1 MILSIRFEGNKK
13 LKEDKLKEA
22 LPVKEH
28 TILDPAKVQEG
39 ITAIRKRYREEGYFF
54 ATVSSRIEPKEG
66 NTADV
71 VYKINENKAVKVVE
85 ITFQGNEHFKEKELK
100 SALAIKEKGF
110 FSWITSS
117 GKFTEEMLETE
128 PMRLSSFYMDHGFI
142 NVQVSRPEVKLTEE
156 GVTLH
161 FSVREGDRYNVG
173 SLDIEGDLIEPKE
186 KLMSLLTLKTG
197 NVFSASELRA
207 NIAKLSD
214 AYADK
219 GYAYVNVDPGTQV
232 DDQNK
237 LVHVRFIIDK
247 GNLVQIRRIDITGNS
262 KTLDKVIRREL
273 KVEEGDTY
281 SRSLIERSRE
291 RVNFLG
297 FFDDVK
303 VATKRVDETHSDIDV
318 QVRRGRRGRFPRA
331 QAIRATIKWCSKG
344 RSTGA

>member
-1 MILSIRFEGNKK
+1 
-13 LKEDKLKEA
+13 
-22 LPVKEH
+22 
-28 TILDPAKVQEG
+28 
-39 ITAIRKRYREEGYFF
+39 
-54 ATVSSRIEPKEG
+54 
-66 NTADV
+66 
-71 VYKINENKAVKVVE
+71 
-85 ITFQGNEHFKEKELK
+85 
-100 SALAIKEKGF
+100 
-110 FSWITSS
+110 
-117 GKFTEEMLETE
+117 MLETE

-281 SRSLIERSRE
+281 SR
-291 RVNFLG
+291 
-297 FFDDVK
+297 FFDRTV
-303 VATKRVDETHSDIDV
+303 
-318 QVRRGRRGRFPRA
+318 P
-331 QAIRATIKWCSKG
+331 
-344 RSTGA
+344 